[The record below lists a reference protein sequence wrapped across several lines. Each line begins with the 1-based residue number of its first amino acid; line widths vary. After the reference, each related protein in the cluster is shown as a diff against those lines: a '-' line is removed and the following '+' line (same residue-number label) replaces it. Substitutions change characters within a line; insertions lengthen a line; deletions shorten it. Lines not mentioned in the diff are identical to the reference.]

1 MRRLAE
7 NIKIAF
13 QSLTVNKLRSFLT
26 MLGIIIG
33 VGAVVAVM
41 AVGTGAKQSILEDI
55 QSVGTNI
62 ISIAPGSKEVQQMR
76 PGGGGI
82 GKAMAGIEEDQI
94 VEGDLYLE
102 DHEALEKEATLIIE
116 TSPII
121 SKMST
126 VSYLGGSSQ
135 ILVTAST
142 ENYTDLKNYEISKG
156 IFFSSSD
163 VANSSNVV
171 VLGQTVIEDFFGKI
185 NPIGEIIK
193 IDGKNFTVIGTL
205 ESMGSNIMGMDQDN
219 TVYIPITTAQN
230 KLYGIDTVDNIM
242 VEVENEDL
250 IDKASNEIENIL
262 RKQHNILTSESN
274 DFEILSSAIMVDMI
288 SSVTDILSITLS
300 SIAAI
305 SLLVG
310 GIGIMNIMLVSV
322 TERTREIGIRKA
334 IGAKNRDVLF
344 QFLTESVVLSIAGG
358 FLGIVFAVL
367 LTGAL
372 NNFTTL
378 TSVITA
384 FPIVLSMSFSTII
397 GLVFGIF
404 PAMRAARLN
413 PIESL
418 RHE

>member
-1 MRRLAE
+1 MTT
-7 NIKIAF
+7 
-13 QSLTVNKLRSFLT
+13 S
-26 MLGIIIG
+26 
-33 VGAVVAVM
+33 
-41 AVGTGAKQSILEDI
+41 
-55 QSVGTNI
+55 
-62 ISIAPGSKEVQQMR
+62 
-76 PGGGGI
+76 GG
-82 GKAMAGIEEDQI
+82 
-94 VEGDLYLE
+94 L
-102 DHEALEKEATLIIE
+102 LEKEATLITE

-126 VSYLGGSSQ
+126 LSYLGGSSQ
-135 ILVTAST
+135 ILVTVST

-156 IFFSSSD
+156 IFFSSSN
-163 VANSSNVV
+163 VANSSNVA
-171 VLGQTVIEDFFGKI
+171 VLGQTVINKLFGNI
-185 NPIGEIIK
+185 DPMGEIIK
-193 IDGKNFTVIGTL
+193 VDGKNFTVIGIVKSKGTDQF
-205 ESMGSNIMGMDQDN
+205 GNDQDN
-219 TVYIPITTAQN
+219 VVSMPITTAQN
-230 KLYGIDTVDNIM
+230 KLYRINTVDNIM
-242 VEVENEDL
+242 VEVENKDL

-262 RKQHNILTSESN
+262 RKQRNILTGESN

-334 IGAKNRDVLF
+334 IGAKNRDILI

-358 FLGIVFAVL
+358 FLGIIFAVL

-384 FPIVLSMSFSTII
+384 FPIFLSMSFSTII

-404 PAMRAARLN
+404 PAMQAARLN